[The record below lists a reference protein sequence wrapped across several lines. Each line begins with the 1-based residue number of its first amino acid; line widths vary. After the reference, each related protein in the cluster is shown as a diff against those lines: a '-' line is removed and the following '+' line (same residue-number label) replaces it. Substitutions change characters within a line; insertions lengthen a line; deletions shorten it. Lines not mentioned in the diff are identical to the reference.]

1 VAGNAIDKLTSAM
14 AASDTDAVA
23 AFYQEYFDWMF
34 IQAKL
39 ATRRDES
46 FCLDVVQ
53 DAVLRVIRSIK
64 PVDSEPR
71 LRAWLRLVV
80 QTTAF
85 DLLRREK
92 RLKHRENEAAATE
105 AVEPVENGEQVDWL
119 ADQLNLLD
127 PQLVRMIELRFEHRW
142 KLRRIGQLLG
152 LTTSAV
158 DGRLRRVLKE
168 LRKSAAVTTLF
179 DLEDEAAMHDD
190 RV

>member
-1 VAGNAIDKLTSAM
+1 MPDGIQHLSAAM
-14 AASDTDAVA
+14 AAGDTDAVA

-53 DAVLRVIRSIK
+53 DAVIRVIRSIK

-92 RLKHRENEAAATE
+92 RLKQRERDSATAE
-105 AVEPVENGEQVDWL
+105 MIEPAEISEQLDWL
-119 ADQLNLLD
+119 ADQLNQLD
-127 PQLVRMIELRFEHRW
+127 PQLVQMIELRFEHRW

-152 LTTSAV
+152 LTASAV

-168 LRKSAAVTTLF
+168 LRKSATVTTLF
-179 DLEDEAAMHDD
+179 DLQDEGAMHDD